1 MRPHRTTGQMAIGR
15 DRFFYS
21 GLLGNSGKPR
31 RMGGVTIYVAPEGEL
46 DIGFGKSGRTE
57 RRQIAALAPYETHR
71 LISPCGRILNLGFE
85 PESLRP
91 EDQARLI
98 ARCNDAERGPQLA
111 QRIRDAEAQLSASGK
126 EAGFTNTA
134 FDLLFLGETLAERP
148 KDRRIKEAL
157 ATICIEIEDNAL
169 SADDL
174 AAKAGLSTSRFLHL
188 FKENTGIA
196 FRSLRMWKRARR
208 FLDHANGSESLT
220 EVALELG
227 YPDSSHF
234 SHSIRRTYGLKPRS
248 IRLGSRNLKVFAGA
262 GYTLGPDRVMP

>member
-1 MRPHRTTGQMAIGR
+1 MAIGR

-57 RRQIAALAPYETHR
+57 RRQIIALAPYETHR

-91 EDQARLI
+91 EDKEGLI

-134 FDLLFLGETLAERP
+134 FDL
-148 KDRRIKEAL
+148 
-157 ATICIEIEDNAL
+157 
-169 SADDL
+169 
-174 AAKAGLSTSRFLHL
+174 
-188 FKENTGIA
+188 
-196 FRSLRMWKRARR
+196 
-208 FLDHANGSESLT
+208 
-220 EVALELG
+220 
-227 YPDSSHF
+227 
-234 SHSIRRTYGLKPRS
+234 
-248 IRLGSRNLKVFAGA
+248 
-262 GYTLGPDRVMP
+262 